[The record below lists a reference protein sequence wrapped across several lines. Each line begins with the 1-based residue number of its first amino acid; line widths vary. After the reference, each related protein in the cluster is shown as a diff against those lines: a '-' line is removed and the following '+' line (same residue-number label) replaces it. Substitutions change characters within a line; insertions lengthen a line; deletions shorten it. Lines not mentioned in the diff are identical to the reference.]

1 MTLYKTACISGVALS
16 AFLVI
21 NPALAQDQQDQDAN
35 VEEIIVTASKRGA
48 QSLQDVPS
56 AIQAFS
62 ADQIEDFGA
71 VEFTDLAT
79 RIPGLTF
86 QDQGPGDREYIIRG
100 VNSRGTATTGV
111 YFDESVITARNK
123 QDGGGRQADIELH
136 DLARVEVL
144 KGPQGTL
151 YGASSLSG
159 TIRFIPNE
167 PDATK
172 YEGRVEGTVSNTRKG
187 EASYHVN
194 GMVNV
199 PVVEDKLAIRAVG
212 WVTRDGGFIDN
223 DRLGLE
229 DINDNNVEG
238 GRITAKF
245 DPTPELSITAS
256 FLVQDREVEGSSR
269 FNRGSLQ
276 AGFLQGLSDF
286 GFQAFPVRDLAN
298 QEFTI
303 NNWEENL
310 KLYSGKV
317 EYDAGF
323 GTFLATTSYFTRD
336 ILYRFDSTPILL
348 FFGAPAQALTFEPQ
362 SRDQWASEIRFAS
375 SFDGPFN
382 FVAGGF
388 YMEED
393 KDFEVQVIATNDLGL
408 PIGPFNTDGDH
419 FLDPTEAAIFG
430 RQKTDDFDQFAF
442 FGEATFDITEA
453 LQLVAGIRYFEADIT
468 SAARQ
473 TKPFVGFPPNNNP
486 AFVVPGDT
494 QDKTTYKAGVNFQ
507 ATEDV
512 LFYFQAASGFRI
524 GGTND
529 NAINPGNVDVP
540 VTFGPDSLWNYE
552 VGFKSAWFDNRL
564 TFNGAFYL
572 IRWKDIQVG
581 DFDPSSPFPFVQN
594 AGKAGIDGVEIE
606 LNARPIPEVD
616 LFFGASYQNARLRED
631 FPEGETLGLDGDDIP
646 NVPEFQANGG
656 ARVTK
661 PVWDDVNAIAQFDF
675 SYTDERDTLFRP
687 TSPFNVHLDSYTL
700 LNAKIGV
707 EGERWQANLFVR
719 NLTDK
724 RAEVDA
730 INSSQDPLSYH
741 TVRPRTFGIN
751 VSTRF

>member
-1 MTLYKTACISGVALS
+1 MLSYKNACCAGVALS
-16 AFLVI
+16 VFLTV
-21 NPALAQDQQDQDAN
+21 NPVLAQDQSDDSS

-48 QSLQDVPS
+48 QSVQDVPA

-62 ADQIEDFGA
+62 ADQIENLGA

-111 YFDESVITARNK
+111 YFDEAVITARNK

-136 DLARVEVL
+136 DLARIEVL

-159 TIRFIPNE
+159 TIRFIPNA
-167 PDATK
+167 PDPTK
-172 YEGRVEGTVSNTRKG
+172 YEGRVEGSVSNTRKG
-187 EASYHVN
+187 EANYHVN

-199 PVVEDKLAIRAVG
+199 PVIEDKLAIRAVG
-212 WVTRDGGFIDN
+212 WLTRDGGFIDN

-238 GRITAKF
+238 GRISARF
-245 DPTPELSITAS
+245 DATPDLSITTL

-276 AGFLQGLSDF
+276 PGFLQGLSDF
-286 GFQAFPVRDLAN
+286 GFEAFPVRDLAN

-310 KLYSGKV
+310 KLYSGKI

-336 ILYRFDSTPILL
+336 ILFRFDSTPILL

-362 SRDQWASEIRFAS
+362 SRDQWASEFRFAS
-375 SFDGPFN
+375 SFDGPLN
-382 FVAGGF
+382 FVVGGF

-408 PIGPFNTDGDH
+408 PIGPFNLDGDH

-442 FGEATFDITEA
+442 FGEATFDVTED
-453 LQLVAGIRYFEADIT
+453 LQFIFGIRYFEADIQ
-468 SAARQ
+468 SAARE
-473 TKPFVGFPPNNNP
+473 TKPFVGFPPNDNP
-486 AFVVPGDT
+486 AFDVPTET
-494 QDKTTYKAGVNFQ
+494 QDKTTYKIGVNYKL
-507 ATEDV
+507 TDD
-512 LFYFQAASGFRI
+512 LLLYFQAASGFRI

-552 VGFKSAWFDNRL
+552 IGFKSSWFEDRL
-564 TFNGAFYL
+564 TFNAAGYL

-594 AGKAGIDGVEIE
+594 AGKAGIDGIE
-606 LNARPIPEVD
+606 VDINARPIPELD
-616 LFFGASYQNARLRED
+616 LFFGASYQHARLRED
-631 FPEGETLGLDGDDIP
+631 FPDGDILGLRGDDIP
-646 NVPEFQANGG
+646 NVPEFQASGG
-656 ARVTK
+656 ARVIK
-661 PVWDDVNAIAQFDF
+661 PVTDDYTAIAQFDF
-675 SYTDERDTLFRP
+675 SYTDSRDTLFRP
-687 TSPFNVHLDSYTL
+687 DSPFNVNLDSYTL

-707 EGERWQANLFVR
+707 EAERWQANLFIR

-730 INSSQDPLSYH
+730 INSAQDPLAFN

-751 VSTRF
+751 VSTSF

>member
-1 MTLYKTACISGVALS
+1 MLSYKNACCAGVALS
-16 AFLVI
+16 VLLTIHPV
-21 NPALAQDQQDQDAN
+21 LAQDQGDDAS

-48 QSLQDVPS
+48 QSLQDVPA

-62 ADQIEDFGA
+62 ADQIENLGA

-111 YFDESVITARNK
+111 YFDEAVITARNK

-136 DLARVEVL
+136 DLARIEVL

-159 TIRFIPNE
+159 TIRFIPNA
-167 PDATK
+167 PDLTK
-172 YEGRVEGTVSNTRKG
+172 YEGRVEGSVSNTRKG
-187 EASYHVN
+187 EANYHVN

-199 PVVEDKLAIRAVG
+199 PVIEDKLAIRAVG
-212 WVTRDGGFIDN
+212 WITRDGGFIDN

-238 GRITAKF
+238 GRISARF
-245 DPTPELSITAS
+245 DPTPDLSITTS

-269 FNRGSLQ
+269 FNHGPLQ
-276 AGFLQGLSDF
+276 PGFLQGLSDF
-286 GFQAFPVRDLAN
+286 GFEAFPVRDLAN

-310 KLYSGKV
+310 KLYSGKI

-362 SRDQWASEIRFAS
+362 SRDQWASEFRFAS
-375 SFDGPFN
+375 SFDGPLN
-382 FVAGGF
+382 FVVGGF

-408 PIGPFNTDGDH
+408 PIGPFNLDGDH

-442 FGEATFDITEA
+442 FGEATFDATDD
-453 LQLVAGIRYFEADIT
+453 LQFIFGIRYFEADIE
-468 SAARQ
+468 SAARE
-473 TKPFVGFPPNNNP
+473 TKPFVGFPPNDNP
-486 AFVVPGDT
+486 AFNVPAET
-494 QDKTTYKAGVNFQ
+494 QDKTTYKIGVNYKL
-507 ATEDV
+507 TDD
-512 LFYFQAASGFRI
+512 LLLYFQAASGFRI

-552 VGFKSAWFDNRL
+552 VGFKSSWFEDRL
-564 TFNGAFYL
+564 TFNAAGYL

-594 AGKAGIDGVEIE
+594 AGKAGIDGIE
-606 LNARPIPEVD
+606 VDINARPIPELD
-616 LFFGASYQNARLRED
+616 LFFGASYQHARLRED
-631 FPEGETLGLDGDDIP
+631 FPDGDILGLRGDDIP
-646 NVPEFQANGG
+646 NVPEFQASGG
-656 ARVTK
+656 ARVIK
-661 PVWDDVNAIAQFDF
+661 PVSDEYTAIAQFDF
-675 SYTDERDTLFRP
+675 SYTDSRDTLFRP
-687 TSPFNVHLDSYTL
+687 DSPFNVNLDSYTL

-707 EGERWQANLFVR
+707 EAERWQANLFIR

-730 INSSQDPLSYH
+730 INSSQDPLAFN

-751 VSTRF
+751 VSTSF